1 MAVWVIMLIV
11 NVAVAGAIA
20 YFGWKMTKQAPAM
33 EGLYGYRSE
42 RALID
47 EKTWK
52 FAQSYFAKLFLLVGI
67 VLFVVSLTVMLCF
80 VKAQTSVVAFVGGML
95 LLLDVLAVVL
105 GAILPT
111 ELALKRKFNV

>member
-1 MAVWVIMLIV
+1 MAVWIIMLIV
-11 NVAVAGAIA
+11 NVAIAVAIA
-20 YFGWKMTKQAPAM
+20 YFGWKMTKQMPAM
-33 EGLYGYRSE
+33 DGVFGFRSE

-52 FAQSYFAKLFLLVGI
+52 FAQNYFAKLFLLVGI

-80 VKAQTSVVAFVGGML
+80 VKAQTGVVAFVGAML

-111 ELALKRKFNV
+111 ELALKKKFNI